1 MCESVPQLRYQN
13 PHLRVVVNTRAA
25 EDAPQRIKFKT
36 GGVGVGGTPQSI
48 SVGLYNCCAH
58 CWCVCL
64 CAGDSWRQVD
74 VAGLSVQ
81 EIRELVSK
89 FDWTTQNV

>member
-1 MCESVPQLRYQN
+1 MCESVPQLRYHN

-25 EDAPQRIKFKT
+25 EDAPQSIKFKT

-58 CWCVCL
+58 CVCVCV
-64 CAGDSWRQVD
+64 CVRVCHEAVTG
-74 VAGLSVQ
+74 GLFSSL
-81 EIRELVSK
+81 LVC
-89 FDWTTQNV
+89 VLVCR